1 MAKNAK
7 KISALGFHPDDFQET
22 RIPPVKEATHTDT
35 HTHTDKDTHK
45 DTHTHAHTDTHADT
59 HTVADVYKHADTH
72 TDVSVDTHTPTHVYA
87 DTDMS
92 THTHDDTHKS
102 THTHTHK
109 SKQPDVYEPVQ
120 KKVKTKRIQVL
131 TYESLIQ
138 RVDDYASKRGVS
150 RVAVFEAALET
161 YLDKVDPKK

>member
-7 KISALGFHPDDFQET
+7 KISALGFHPEDFQET
-22 RIPPVKEATHTDT
+22 RIPPVKESTDT
-35 HTHTDKDTHK
+35 HTHVDADT
-45 DTHTHAHTDTHADT
+45 HTDTHAD
-59 HTVADVYKHADTH
+59 VYEHADTH
-72 TDVSVDTHTPTHVYA
+72 TDVSVDTHTPTHVHT
-87 DTDMS
+87 DTDVS
-92 THTHDDTHKS
+92 THTHVDTHKS

>member
-22 RIPPVKEATHTDT
+22 RIPPVKEATHT
-35 HTHTDKDTHK
+35 HTHVD
-45 DTHTHAHTDTHADT
+45 TDTHAD
-59 HTVADVYKHADTH
+59 VYEHADTH

-87 DTDMS
+87 DTDVS
-92 THTHDDTHKS
+92 THTHVDTHKP

-120 KKVKTKRIQVL
+120 KEVKTKRIQVL
-131 TYESLIQ
+131 TYESLIK
-138 RVDDYASKRGVS
+138 RVDAYASKRGVS
-150 RVAVFEAALET
+150 RAVVFEAALEA